1 MASGERPFAFIL
13 YRASP
18 AMRPALH
25 TGAHGVG
32 AESTRECVELQ
43 VNGEQDPAAL
53 ANVKKQEIAKYK
65 SRGGVRG
72 LAETSRRDRTRR
84 SLGRRVLR
92 VRLLRG
98 CETRWT
104 AARCRR
110 EGEASWER
118 DGKLCSGRTCRKG
131 TFSTVLSSSI
141 HRGHL
146 RAPCHS
152 VPAATRPG
160 GRWLSVTREVLWAM
174 LRLARLS
181 GRSECLT
188 GGICSGFG

>member
-1 MASGERPFAFIL
+1 M
-13 YRASP
+13 
-18 AMRPALH
+18 
-25 TGAHGVG
+25 G

-104 AARCRR
+104 ACGSMPERRRSKLGKGWETLFRSYMSQRNFLNSFKQFHSQRALTLSLPLCPRCHPAWGQVA
-110 EGEASWER
+110 ECHPGSALGHVEV
-118 DGKLCSGRTCRKG
+118 GK
-131 TFSTVLSSSI
+131 TVWQ
-141 HRGHL
+141 
-146 RAPCHS
+146 
-152 VPAATRPG
+152 V
-160 GRWLSVTREVLWAM
+160 
-174 LRLARLS
+174 
-181 GRSECLT
+181 
-188 GGICSGFG
+188 